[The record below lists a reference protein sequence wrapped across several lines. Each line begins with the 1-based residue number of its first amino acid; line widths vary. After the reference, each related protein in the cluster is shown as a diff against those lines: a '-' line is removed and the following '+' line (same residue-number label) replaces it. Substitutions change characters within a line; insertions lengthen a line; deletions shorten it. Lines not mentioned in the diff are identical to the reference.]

1 MEELKMEEILVIGI
15 AVETSNENGKAALD
29 IPKLWERFLSEHIG
43 QQIPNKISEE
53 IIAIY
58 THYES
63 DFTGAYTTILGCQV
77 QNLSQ
82 IPEGMVGHKIEK
94 QTFTKFEVK
103 GDLTQGI
110 VYQMWV
116 NIWEMDLNRAYTSDF
131 EIYRQT
137 APNATEAQVDIFI
150 AIK

>member
-43 QQIPNKISEE
+43 QQIPNKTSEE

-110 VYQMWV
+110 VYQQWV
-116 NIWEMDLNRAYTSDF
+116 NIWKMDLNRAYTSDF

-137 APNATEAQVDIFI
+137 AQNEAEAQVDIFI